1 MQEVN
6 VRPNKMRRFWKE
18 TVRVLRITKKPGK
31 EEFATSV
38 KITGIGIAI
47 IGAIGFVIFL
57 IRQLLF

>member
-6 VRPNKMRRFWKE
+6 FKPNKLRRFWKE

-47 IGAIGFVIFL
+47 IGALGFVIFL